1 VNQDAYRVLH
11 DGLLGTGAEV
21 RTMKLSRQLLPFLL
35 LLALSFAGSAFAQE
49 PTTDVADDDVNRV
62 ARELYCPICENTP
75 LDVCET
81 QACEDWRQLIR
92 EKLTAGQSDEE
103 IIAYFADVYGERA
116 RATPATEGFSLIV
129 WIAPLV
135 LAAVAVVVFA
145 RLLKGW
151 LARGAAAEAATA
163 PSTTPDPSDMS
174 GDEAGMDEY
183 VARLEQEVR
192 DSS

>member
-1 VNQDAYRVLH
+1 
-11 DGLLGTGAEV
+11 
-21 RTMKLSRQLLPFLL
+21 MKLSRQLLPFLL

>member
-1 VNQDAYRVLH
+1 
-11 DGLLGTGAEV
+11 
-21 RTMKLSRQLLPFLL
+21 
-35 LLALSFAGSAFAQE
+35 
-49 PTTDVADDDVNRV
+49 
-62 ARELYCPICENTP
+62 

-92 EKLTAGQSDEE
+92 EKLAGGESDEE

-135 LAAVAVVVFA
+135 LAVVAVFVFA

-151 LARGAAAEAATA
+151 LARGAASEAVTA
-163 PSTTPDPSDMS
+163 PSATRDPSDMS
-174 GDEAGMDEY
+174 HDEASMDEY
-183 VARLEQEVR
+183 VARLEREVR

>member
-1 VNQDAYRVLH
+1 
-11 DGLLGTGAEV
+11 
-21 RTMKLSRQLLPFLL
+21 MKRSTRFWPFLL
-35 LLALSFAGSAFAQE
+35 LLALSFSSVVYAQE
-49 PTTDVADDDVNRV
+49 STEDVADDDVNRV

-92 EKLTAGQSDEE
+92 ERLAAGQSDEE

-129 WIAPLV
+129 WIAPL
-135 LAAVAVVVFA
+135 LLSLVAVVVFA
-145 RLLKGW
+145 RLLRGW
-151 LARGAAAEAATA
+151 LARGAAAESETVPYHA
-163 PSTTPDPSDMS
+163 PHPIDQSQ
-174 GDEAGMDEY
+174 DEAETDEY

>member
-11 DGLLGTGAEV
+11 NGLLGTGAEV

>member
-163 PSTTPDPSDMS
+163 PSATPDPSDMS